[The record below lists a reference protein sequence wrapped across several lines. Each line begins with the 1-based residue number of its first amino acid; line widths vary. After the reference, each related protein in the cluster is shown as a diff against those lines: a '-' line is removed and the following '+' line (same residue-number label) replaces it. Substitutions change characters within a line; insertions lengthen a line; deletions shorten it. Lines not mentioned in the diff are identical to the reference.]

1 MQYKT
6 NRSVLVSKGT
16 HHPCPISAWWLPAPL
31 HWACTLV
38 SAWPCQAP
46 AWRWTRCHPDP
57 GPWTPPGSLPR
68 QTSVRLNTS
77 SGFSLVVLH
86 WAVIAVIYH
95 LLCTCYY
102 TSGDTH
108 CYVVSLQNACQLLIL
123 LFIWKAKKSSEC
135 LSFNQP
141 QKHDLRRGF
150 FLAFSFDI
158 CSTEE
163 DSASEKHIYLESRRR
178 APSNAYFIS
187 NPSVRRKLVAA
198 KDWCFKI
205 ELECHNS
212 EEHYS
217 CTACSSTQQYIG

>member
-102 TSGDTH
+102 TSRDTH
-108 CYVVSLQNACQLLIL
+108 CCAVSLQNACQLLIL
-123 LFIWKAKKSSEC
+123 LFIWKAKKSSV
-135 LSFNQP
+135 LTS
-141 QKHDLRRGF
+141 LRNMTWGQ
-150 FLAFSFDI
+150 AFSWLFLLI
-158 CSTEE
+158 
-163 DSASEKHIYLESRRR
+163 SALQRRTLPLKSIYIWNRGDELHQMHIL
-178 APSNAYFIS
+178 
-187 NPSVRRKLVAA
+187 
-198 KDWCFKI
+198 
-205 ELECHNS
+205 
-212 EEHYS
+212 
-217 CTACSSTQQYIG
+217 

>member
-6 NRSVLVSKGT
+6 NRSVLASKGT

-46 AWRWTRCHPDP
+46 AWRWTHCHPDP

-86 WAVIAVIYH
+86 WEMIAVICH

-108 CYVVSLQNACQLLIL
+108 CCTVSLLKALVSFLFYCSFGKLKRAVDVWIL
-123 LFIWKAKKSSEC
+123 TS
-135 LSFNQP
+135 
-141 QKHDLRRGF
+141 LRNMTWGQ
-150 FLAFSFDI
+150 AFSFDI

-178 APSNAYFIS
+178 APSNAYFIN
-187 NPSVRRKLVAA
+187 NPSVKRKLVAA

-212 EEHYS
+212 EEHYG